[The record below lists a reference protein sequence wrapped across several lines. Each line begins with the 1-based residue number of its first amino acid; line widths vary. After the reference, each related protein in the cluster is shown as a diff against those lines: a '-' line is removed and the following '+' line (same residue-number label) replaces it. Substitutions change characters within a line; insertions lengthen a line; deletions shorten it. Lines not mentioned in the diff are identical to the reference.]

1 MHIGTHWPSLALVT
15 AIFSLG
21 ACTTSAPDADSIS
34 FPFQGFGNE
43 PGWSVKIDAQQRADV
58 LLDYG
63 DSTFSIDLPKPQ
75 KTYAGTHYRTT
86 YNQQPF
92 ALDIVYKTCSDTM
105 SDNVFDYE
113 VLFRIESKT
122 YHGCGRKL

>member
-1 MHIGTHWPSLALVT
+1 MRTRWSFLVLASAVTSLA
-15 AIFSLG
+15 
-21 ACTTSAPDADSIS
+21 ACTTFTPSSESIS
-34 FPFQGFGNE
+34 FPFQAFGNE

-58 LLDYG
+58 LLNYG
-63 DSTFSIDLPKPQ
+63 DQTFSMELPAPQ

-105 SDNVFDYE
+105 SDDVFDYE
-113 VLFRIESKT
+113 VLFRIEGKT
-122 YHGCGRKL
+122 FHGCGRKL